1 MVPYVNTVDNMADF
15 FTKALPA
22 ATFYSFRNKIMNV
35 PSSDALAAR
44 GKARA
49 LSRARKSA
57 RQCAAAP
64 PAAQR
69 RVHFDV

>member
-22 ATFYSFRNKIMNV
+22 ATFYSFRNEIMNV

-49 LSRARKSA
+49 LSRARKAA
-57 RQCAAAP
+57 RRAATASPAP
-64 PAAQR
+64 QR
-69 RVHFDV
+69 RVHFDI